1 MIIPRY
7 SGSDIA
13 ILVRDALMQPIRKV
27 QSATHF
33 KWVKLVGQSA
43 CIDRV
48 VTHDDSGGS

>member
-1 MIIPRY
+1 MDSY

-33 KWVKLVGQSA
+33 KWVNILEHSLL
-43 CIDRV
+43 CP
-48 VTHDDSGGS
+48 S

>member
-1 MIIPRY
+1 MKKVMVSYCMCMDSY

-33 KWVKLVGQSA
+33 KWVSA
-43 CIDRV
+43 IPN
-48 VTHDDSGGS
+48 SM

>member
-1 MIIPRY
+1 MYEKDKDLMTWDSY

-33 KWVKLVGQSA
+33 KWVNILNIHCCFLVS
-43 CIDRV
+43 
-48 VTHDDSGGS
+48 